1 MIEAGSIELTQARVL
16 ARHGERLT
24 AADWRRIEAMRD
36 WAPALELARATAL
49 RPWLEGITADS
60 GVVAIEAALRRHWR
74 GVVAEVAAWMPRAWQ
89 PAVRWCAWLPEL
101 PLVQHLARG
110 GDPPAWM
117 RDDEAW
123 RAVAAAPATSRAAV
137 LAAGPAG
144 ALAASW
150 AAPKDAGRAWLA
162 EWRRRLPADGCDG
175 DDAATR
181 VIPDSTRPPLAALV
195 RALHA
200 HARTFRVAA
209 ASQGWALRGT
219 LRSEL
224 VRLLR
229 RSALQPAI
237 AFVHLA
243 LCALDFERLRAEL
256 LRRVI
261 FPAWKVA

>member
-1 MIEAGSIELTQARVL
+1 
-16 ARHGERLT
+16 
-24 AADWRRIEAMRD
+24 
-36 WAPALELARATAL
+36 
-49 RPWLEGITADS
+49 
-60 GVVAIEAALRRHWR
+60 
-74 GVVAEVAAWMPRAWQ
+74 
-89 PAVRWCAWLPEL
+89 
-101 PLVQHLARG
+101 
-110 GDPPAWM
+110 M

-162 EWRRRLPADGCDG
+162 EWRRRLPADARDG